1 MKRSYTSVMMAIIL
15 LASCNNSP
23 IDKANALIKD
33 DMLKKLVIAESYEPV
48 ETKVDSAFAPFD
60 APEFYIQTLELL
72 KMGAEM
78 QEYEEKAKHAKSS
91 MTIWSNPYSAYSKNQ
106 YQESKTEYEEYI
118 EKQKT
123 LQAHIENA
131 INELKGMIRQK
142 PRFIGFKA
150 IHRYRAKNNAGQTLL
165 VDELYILNK
174 DLTEI
179 IASYDMASEDYG
191 AFQEAVNQ
199 LMDGTEPR
207 PH

>member
-1 MKRSYTSVMMAIIL
+1 MKRIYTSVMMAIIL

-91 MTIWSNPYSAYSKNQ
+91 ITIWRNPYSAYSTNQ
-106 YQESKTEYEEYI
+106 
-118 EKQKT
+118 
-123 LQAHIENA
+123 
-131 INELKGMIRQK
+131 
-142 PRFIGFKA
+142 
-150 IHRYRAKNNAGQTLL
+150 
-165 VDELYILNK
+165 
-174 DLTEI
+174 
-179 IASYDMASEDYG
+179 
-191 AFQEAVNQ
+191 
-199 LMDGTEPR
+199 
-207 PH
+207 